1 MINLGLPRLFHC
13 LTVICALLIILIS
26 SPHASYA
33 CNVNS
38 DCRPPRRGYCRLT
51 DHTCQVP
58 PSFTEDPLKFSWP
71 YPSSNDAHD
80 AAVQSSL
87 DVSALPRNATD

>member
-1 MINLGLPRLFHC
+1 MINFVLPKLFHR

-26 SPHASYA
+26 SPLELYA
-33 CNVNS
+33 CTNNRE
-38 DCRPPRRGYCRLT
+38 CRPPPRGYCRLR

-58 PSFTEDPLKFSWP
+58 SSFIEDPLKFSWP
-71 YPSSNDAHD
+71 YTSKNDVT
-80 AAVQSSL
+80 VQPSL